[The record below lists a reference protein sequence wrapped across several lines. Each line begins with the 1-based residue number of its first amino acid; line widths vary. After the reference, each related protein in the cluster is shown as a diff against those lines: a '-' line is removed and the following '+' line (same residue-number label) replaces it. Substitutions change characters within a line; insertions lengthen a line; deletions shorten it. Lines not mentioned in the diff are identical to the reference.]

1 MRQSQKQ
8 EKFWE
13 KASLEFKSKVSGK
26 DDPEKSQYQTHIPKH
41 VARHMD
47 LKRGDSLV
55 WDVKD
60 GKVEI
65 KKKEV

>member
-1 MRQSQKQ
+1 M
-8 EKFWE
+8 
-13 KASLEFKSKVSGK
+13 EFKSKVSGK
-26 DDPEKSQYQTHIPKH
+26 DDPEKSQFQTHIPKH
-41 VARHMD
+41 VARHMG

-65 KKKEV
+65 KKKEVEK